1 MGRSQVHSLQ
11 SAQLSGAGLGAMAG
25 PSARYYMGKL
35 VGSKQAEPTMA
46 EANREGN
53 IGAFTEAVG
62 PVASKVAGKAANTI
76 IDPLVGESD
85 LGQVG
90 TDAAQATEQANLADK
105 QKLQEAATKE
115 ATKQKRLLLLP
126 PKHRDRPNLAQRAD
140 AAKVTV
146 EKQAGFQQAQET
158 VKAKADADFEKQGKK
173 LREQIVPEARQE
185 TVAGALGKT
194 PEQTRD
200 DSIRSER
207 ATDEAKQR
215 EIIFQKSNAAGGE
228 FNKEYEDV
236 RGQFRDKP
244 ANLTNTAAKAQE
256 LEQAAQA
263 NNWQLSRVHAEITRR
278 IEGNGTA
285 GRRFQST

>member
-1 MGRSQVHSLQ
+1 MAWVAIDSTAPDSSDTTKTKGGKWVPIA
-11 SAQLSGAGLGAMAG
+11 SAPARQGPATAGQIAKQAGQNIAVQGAGIAPIVAGAELGGALSGPFAPVGAVVGAGLGAMAG

-62 PVASKVAGKAANTI
+62 PVASKVAGKAANAI
-76 IDPLVGESD
+76 IDPRVGKSD

-115 ATKQKRLLLLP
+115 ATKQK
-126 PKHRDRPNLAQRAD
+126 KATATAAETQGQANLAQRAD
-140 AAKVTV
+140 AAKVTA
-146 EKQAGFQQAQET
+146 EKQTGFQQAQET

-200 DSIRSER
+200 DSVRSER
-207 ATDEAKQR
+207 ATDASQ
-215 EIIFQKSNAAGGE
+215 
-228 FNKEYEDV
+228 
-236 RGQFRDKP
+236 
-244 ANLTNTAAKAQE
+244 TA
-256 LEQAAQA
+256 
-263 NNWQLSRVHAEITRR
+263 
-278 IEGNGTA
+278 
-285 GRRFQST
+285 